1 MKSADNLFDKHR
13 SRGNKERTIK
23 LAKTL
28 ALAETA
34 ALLVLRKKA
43 SAIWGDGEDA

>member
-1 MKSADNLFDKHR
+1 L
-13 SRGNKERTIK
+13 ERE
-23 LAKTL
+23 LACKDR
-28 ALAETA
+28 ALAETT